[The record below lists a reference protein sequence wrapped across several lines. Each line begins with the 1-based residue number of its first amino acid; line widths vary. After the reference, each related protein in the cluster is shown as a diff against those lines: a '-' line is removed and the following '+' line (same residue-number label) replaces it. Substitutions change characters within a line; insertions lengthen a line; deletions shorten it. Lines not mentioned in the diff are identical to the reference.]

1 MSMLFGLLSLTDDEV
16 NSELLGCMMQPL
28 IAMPHQESDQI
39 CHQEVGFGRVL
50 RYQTSEDIYDSQ
62 PIFDSSSNILFTA
75 QGRIDNR
82 EELAIDLNIVD
93 PSQASDSFFMWKAF
107 QKYGKSVQEKLK
119 GDWSLAVYD
128 FHQKEL
134 FLSRDTLG
142 YTALYFY
149 QTDRFFSFSTSIK
162 SILALP
168 FFQKE
173 LNESYFTSFFSLW
186 NLTSLVEGNETL
198 FKQVFYLKGGCS
210 LTFKNREVKIQSYW
224 PSADRSEIIYKN
236 KQDYS
241 DRMAELIYASVKAR
255 LRSHLPVASMLSGG
269 LDSSMVS
276 YIAADVLKQQNT
288 QLATYS
294 HVPLFKEE
302 LIVNSRANSRVLDET
317 PYIEALVKASGNI
330 VPTYLNS
337 AHWSPWQGSLAA
349 IEAQDGFIHAAHN
362 AFWLTDIY
370 KTSVQN
376 GFGVL
381 LTGAGGNGSTSFAGI
396 DYLRQANLSRFI
408 RNPKTYIHRQVAKPL
423 VLKFGRHL
431 QVFNTLPSEIRLGYL
446 SESMLTKFNVLEEVQ
461 KKEGGYLKYYHHVIE
476 LKHHFIQLYQMR
488 SLLGASFGNFH
499 GIQLR
504 DPTTD
509 VDVMN
514 FFLSIPNEVFFD
526 ENFNRKMLVKRMM
539 DQRMPKKVLYSQHK
553 GLQGA
558 DIAFRMRE
566 SKYEILRELDRLKKS
581 SYVKHYIAMEKLDLE
596 LRAFFNHSD
605 NAASKQLQLGF
616 KSLHAAEFL
625 KRYFD

>member
-1 MSMLFGLLSLTDDEV
+1 MLFGLVSLTDEKV
-16 NSELLGCMMQPL
+16 SPELLVRMVEPL
-28 IAMPHQESDQI
+28 KALPHHKSNQI
-39 CHQEVGFGRVL
+39 CQKEAGFGRVL
-50 RYQTSEDIYDSQ
+50 RYQTPEDVFDVQ
-62 PIFDSSSNILFTA
+62 PIFDSSATILFTA

-82 EELAIDLNIVD
+82 EELANDLNIVD

-119 GDWSLAVYD
+119 GDWSLEVYD

-186 NLTSLVEGNETL
+186 NITSLVEGNETL
-198 FKQVFYLKGGCS
+198 FKQVFYLKGGCT

-224 PSADRSEIIYKN
+224 PSADRSEIVYKN

-241 DRMAELIYASVKAR
+241 DRMAELMYASVKAR
-255 LRSHLPVASMLSGG
+255 LRSYLPVASMLSGG

-302 LIVNSRANSRVLDET
+302 LILNPRANSRVLDET

-337 AHWSPWQGSLAA
+337 AECTPWQGSLVA
-349 IEAQDGFIHAAHN
+349 IEAHDGFIHAAHN
-362 AFWLTDIY
+362 AFWLTDIF

-381 LTGAGGNGSTSFAGI
+381 LTGEGGNAVTSFAGV
-396 DYLRQANLSRFI
+396 DYLRQTSFARFLM
-408 RNPKTYIHRQVAKPL
+408 NPKEYLRRQVVKPL

-446 SESMLTKFNVLEEVQ
+446 SESMLKKYNVLEEVQ
-461 KKEGGYLKYYHHVIE
+461 KKEGGFLKYYQHVLD
-476 LKHHFIQLYQMR
+476 LKHRFIQLYQMR

-499 GIQLR
+499 GIALR

-539 DQRMPKKVLYSQHK
+539 DQRMPNKVLYSQHK

-558 DIAFRMRE
+558 DIAFRMRD
-566 SKYEILRELDRLKKS
+566 SQHEILRELDRLKKS
-581 SYVKHYIAMEKLDLE
+581 SYVKHYIGMEKLDLD
-596 LRAFFNHSD
+596 LRDFFQHPGNT
-605 NAASKQLQLGF
+605 ASKKVQLEF

-625 KRYFD
+625 CRYFD